1 MHIEIRTLL
10 VLRKTFI
17 PLPPKKRKKKKKD
30 QQTYNLKTFLI
41 DITLIT

>member
-10 VLRKTFI
+10 VFRKTLI
-17 PLPPKKRKKKKKD
+17 PPKEKKKKKKD

>member
-10 VLRKTFI
+10 VFRKTLI
-17 PLPPKKRKKKKKD
+17 PPKEKKKKKD